1 MPKFTIFKINQLL
14 KKMAVKIETKDITP
28 VCPFCEKEVKKLI
41 EVKRGMFKINRVFCC
56 PHCNKI
62 VGISAGA
69 Q

>member
-1 MPKFTIFKINQLL
+1 MT
-14 KKMAVKIETKDITP
+14 VKIETKDITP
-28 VCPFCEKEVKKLI
+28 VCPFCEKQVKKLI